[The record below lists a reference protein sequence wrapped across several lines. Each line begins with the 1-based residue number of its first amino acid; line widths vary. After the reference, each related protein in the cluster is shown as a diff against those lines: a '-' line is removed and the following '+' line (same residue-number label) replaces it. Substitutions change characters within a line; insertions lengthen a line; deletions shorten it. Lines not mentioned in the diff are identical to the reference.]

1 MKKIKSVLLA
11 SILAFGVLS
20 VPAYASEHTLDEV
33 INNKEATVTQ
43 DTTAND
49 NNAVQETQTTTNRN
63 HEFNGIGDT
72 FGIATNGNITNQ
84 NQVDNIKN
92 ATDLSSESPAATK
105 INSGISKILSIIVQV
120 IAYAVTALLVLRV
133 LLDLAYIAIPFAR
146 TFLSNG
152 YSGNAQAAGGG
163 MANQPAGMGMQGG
176 LGMNSF
182 NSGMN
187 SFNSGMNSFN
197 SGIGG
202 MAGQGGPSP
211 ATGHVQW
218 VSNAALNAVAAEGVV
233 GPNGKAVSAFKV
245 YAKNMIAV
253 LVLAPAFLV
262 LAVTGCL
269 TQFGIF
275 AGELIAK
282 GIRSIGSML

>member
-49 NNAVQETQTTTNRN
+49 NNAAQETQNTTNQN
-63 HEFNGIGDT
+63 NEFNGIGDT

-133 LLDLAYIAIPFAR
+133 LLDVAYIAVPFAR

-163 MANQPAGMGMQGG
+163 MSNQPAGMGMQGG
-176 LGMNSF
+176 L
-182 NSGMN
+182 GMN

-282 GIRSIGSML
+282 GISSIGSML

>member
-49 NNAVQETQTTTNRN
+49 NNAVQETQNTTNQN
-63 HEFNGIGDT
+63 NEFNGIGDT

-187 SFNSGMNSFN
+187 SFNSG
-197 SGIGG
+197 IGG